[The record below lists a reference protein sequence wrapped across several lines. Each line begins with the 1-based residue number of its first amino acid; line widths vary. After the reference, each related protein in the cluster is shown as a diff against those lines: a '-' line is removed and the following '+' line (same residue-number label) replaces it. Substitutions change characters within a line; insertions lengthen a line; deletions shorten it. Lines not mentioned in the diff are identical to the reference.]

1 MIAGGL
7 KGHIGI
13 EDMERRA
20 LAGGEGAYTDLV
32 DEELPPL
39 ERVYARV
46 RSNEEEVR
54 GAKIVEWGW
63 RDLQLALLA
72 GFISRPDVYAHGAT
86 EVQDRG
92 EAAVLLDEACRPGAD
107 PSRPGITFEP
117 STASE
122 KGRANP
128 NCTMSN

>member
-39 ERVYARV
+39 ERLALCAERGGGAR
-46 RSNEEEVR
+46 REDRR
-54 GAKIVEWGW
+54 GGW
-63 RDLQLALLA
+63 RDLQPDDAEPLAEIL
-72 GFISRPDVYAHGAT
+72 
-86 EVQDRG
+86 
-92 EAAVLLDEACRPGAD
+92 
-107 PSRPGITFEP
+107 
-117 STASE
+117 
-122 KGRANP
+122 
-128 NCTMSN
+128 